1 MGQHQTGRGP
11 KGPYASSERHR
22 ADSPGSPP
30 THTHIQKKDVA
41 SCRVCDGQRIW
52 LQKSRLSFQGY
63 VA

>member
-30 THTHIQKKDVA
+30 THTHIQKRDVA
-41 SCRVCDGQRIW
+41 SCHVCVMVSG
-52 LQKSRLSFQGY
+52 FGY
-63 VA
+63 RRAG